1 MRTFLLLASLSPQGL
16 QTLATTPERLFEVN
30 REIERLGG
38 RVVRQWALL
47 GAYDF
52 LSEVEAPD
60 GATVARIT
68 IELASRGSATFET
81 MVAIPVRRVHRV
93 PGVAAGLSP
102 GRPQPA
108 PRHSSDAHSGHGGST
123 SIPSFSRGDWISR
136 SHAAHRYV
144 PVTSSPVW
152 NRAVGRLDTFG
163 NLHRTIGGCD
173 HASRDPSGSTGPV
186 GRAGG

>member
-81 MVAIPVRRVHRV
+81 MVAIPVDEFIASLESP
-93 PGVAAGLSP
+93 PG
-102 GRPQPA
+102 
-108 PRHSSDAHSGHGGST
+108 
-123 SIPSFSRGDWISR
+123 
-136 SHAAHRYV
+136 
-144 PVTSSPVW
+144 
-152 NRAVGRLDTFG
+152 
-163 NLHRTIGGCD
+163 
-173 HASRDPSGSTGPV
+173 
-186 GRAGG
+186 